1 MIKPTALKKIVLTI
15 FTSILILNSYAQ
27 DTTGVKRVIENM
39 FIAMKNSDTVLLK
52 SCFSTN
58 AVVQTIQS
66 SPAGAEVKE
75 ASVQA
80 FINGVGKQPV
90 GALDERI
97 VFDKILINKEL
108 ASVWAPYLLYVKD
121 KYIHQGVDSFQ
132 VVRTKEGWKI
142 QYLIDTRYP

>member
-1 MIKPTALKKIVLTI
+1 MIKKILLTI
-15 FTSILILNSYAQ
+15 FTSIIILNSYAQ
-27 DTTGVKRVIENM
+27 DTTRVKRVIENM
-39 FIAMKNSDTVLLK
+39 FIAMKTSDTILLK

-58 AVVQTIQS
+58 AVVQTILS

-80 FINGVGKQPV
+80 FMNSVGKQPV

-108 ASVWAPYLLYVKD
+108 ASVWTTYQLYVKG
-121 KYIHQGVDSFQ
+121 KYIHQGVNSFQ

>member
-1 MIKPTALKKIVLTI
+1 MIKKIILTI
-15 FTSILILNSYAQ
+15 FTSIFMLNSYAQ
-27 DTTGVKRVIENM
+27 DTTGIKKVIQNM

-58 AVVQTIQS
+58 AVIQTIIS
-66 SPAGAEVKE
+66 SPEGAEVTE
-75 ASVQA
+75 ASVES
-80 FINGVGKQPV
+80 FLNSVGKQPV

-108 ASVWAPYLLYVKD
+108 ASVWTPYQLYVKE

>member
-1 MIKPTALKKIVLTI
+1 
-15 FTSILILNSYAQ
+15 
-27 DTTGVKRVIENM
+27 M

-52 SCFSTN
+52 SCFSAN
-58 AVVQTIQS
+58 AVIQTIQS
-66 SPAGAEVKE
+66 SEAGAVVKE
-75 ASVQA
+75 SSVQA
-80 FINGVGKQPV
+80 FINSVGKQPV

-108 ASVWAPYLLYVKD
+108 ASVWTPYQLYVKE

>member
-1 MIKPTALKKIVLTI
+1 MIKKILLTI
-15 FTSILILNSYAQ
+15 LTSIIILNSYAQ

-39 FIAMKNSDTVLLK
+39 FIAMKTSDTILLK

-58 AVVQTIQS
+58 AVVQTILS
-66 SPAGAEVKE
+66 SPSGAEVKE

-80 FINGVGKQPV
+80 FLNSVGKQPV
-90 GALDERI
+90 GAIDERI

-108 ASVWAPYLLYVKD
+108 ASVWTPYQLYVKG
-121 KYIHQGVDSFQ
+121 KYIHQGVNSFQ

>member
-1 MIKPTALKKIVLTI
+1 MIKKIILTI
-15 FTSILILNSYAQ
+15 FTSIFMLNSYAQ
-27 DTTGVKRVIENM
+27 DTTGIKKVIQNM

-58 AVVQTIQS
+58 AVIQTIIS

-75 ASVQA
+75 ASVQS
-80 FINGVGKQPV
+80 FLNSVGKQPV

-97 VFDKILINKEL
+97 VFDTILINKEL
-108 ASVWAPYLLYVKD
+108 ASVWTPYQLYVKE

>member
-1 MIKPTALKKIVLTI
+1 MIKKIILTI
-15 FTSILILNSYAQ
+15 FTSLFILNSYAQ
-27 DTTGVKRVIENM
+27 DTTGVKKLIQNM

-58 AVVQTIQS
+58 AVIQTILS

-75 ASVQA
+75 ASVQS
-80 FINGVGKQPV
+80 FLNSVGKQPV

-97 VFDKILINKEL
+97 VFVKILINKEL
-108 ASVWAPYLLYVKD
+108 ASVWTPYQLYVKE

>member
-1 MIKPTALKKIVLTI
+1 MIKKILLTI
-15 FTSILILNSYAQ
+15 FTSIIILNSYAQ

-39 FIAMKNSDTVLLK
+39 FIAMKTSDTILLK

-58 AVVQTIQS
+58 AVVQTILS

-80 FINGVGKQPV
+80 FMNSVGKQPV

-108 ASVWAPYLLYVKD
+108 ASVWTPYQLYVKG
-121 KYIHQGVDSFQ
+121 KYIHQGVNSFQ

>member
-1 MIKPTALKKIVLTI
+1 MIKKIILTI
-15 FTSILILNSYAQ
+15 FTSIFILNSYAQ
-27 DTTGVKRVIENM
+27 DTTGIKKVIQNM

-58 AVVQTIQS
+58 AVIQTILS
-66 SPAGAEVKE
+66 SPAGAVVKE
-75 ASVQA
+75 SSVQS
-80 FINGVGKQPV
+80 FLNSVGKQPV

-108 ASVWAPYLLYVKD
+108 ASVWTPYQLYVKE

>member
-1 MIKPTALKKIVLTI
+1 MIKKIILTI
-15 FTSILILNSYAQ
+15 FTSIFILNSYAQ
-27 DTTGVKRVIENM
+27 DTTGIKKVIQNM
-39 FIAMKNSDTVLLK
+39 FIAMKTSDTVLLK
-52 SCFSTN
+52 SCFSNN
-58 AVVQTIQS
+58 AVIQTIIS

-75 ASVQA
+75 SSVQS
-80 FINGVGKQPV
+80 FLNSVGKQPV

-108 ASVWAPYLLYVKD
+108 ASVWTPYQLYVKD